1 MSQQDK
7 GLTELIFLAGLVVL
21 PLDNIF
27 WGAGL
32 PALIIA
38 SALAYG
44 IAWELPRLLFKK
56 GNALDQLSASLAL
69 TLVLACF
76 YLGKSDRAVA
86 QIIEKQGQSAAF
98 NSPMWLVNDGVLLAL
113 TVAVMMVLLALTT
126 FVLHLFQP
134 SEQES
139 PKPLPQRLIKLTL
152 QFIVASLIGAV
163 VGLGGGAWAV
173 LVGNNGLTFGL
184 VTWLTMWATARGSVV
199 ARNLPAGRWGIAFAV
214 ALVSAGLVG
223 GLTRSPI
230 TAALAGFLGLTVI
243 FAHFIAISFLSL
255 VKIDSK
261 PRDEQALELIHQR
274 PKDAPFHVPW
284 VGFYTLRFAGLV
296 VAFFVVG
303 AGWLWGLR

>member
-7 GLTELIFLAGLVVL
+7 GLTELIFLAGLVIL

-32 PALIIA
+32 PALVIA

-44 IAWELPRLLFKK
+44 IAWELPRLLFKR

-86 QIIEKQGQSAAF
+86 QIIEQQGQSVAF

-126 FVLHLFQP
+126 FVLHIFQP
-134 SEQES
+134 SEQKPEE
-139 PKPLPQRLIKLTL
+139 PLPQRITGLVL
-152 QFIVASLIGAV
+152 QAILASLIGTM

-184 VTWLTMWATARGSVV
+184 VTWLTMWATARGSIV
-199 ARNLPAGRWGIAFAV
+199 ARNLPAGRWGIGFAV
-214 ALVSAGLVG
+214 AMVLAGLVG
-223 GLTRSPI
+223 GLTRSPV

-243 FAHFIAISFLSL
+243 IAHFVAISFLSYL
-255 VKIDSK
+255 RSDSERK
-261 PRDEQALELIHQR
+261 DEQALELVNQR